1 MVCRQTVLQW
11 QTPPTVDGTVLY
23 HTPFTGHNLD
33 RPGAF
38 LTKSHQHDELALEPR
53 RYVFANDHEYVQAGL
68 QAAASDGLYH
78 LRAASRG

>member
-1 MVCRQTVLQW
+1 MVRRKTVSQW
-11 QTPPTVDGTVLY
+11 WSCLTVGGKVLY
-23 HTPFTGHNLD
+23 HTPFIGHNLD

-78 LRAASRG
+78 LRAAPRG